1 MVKYRFIA
9 KMTTKNRE
17 LKSIPLKYWDFS
29 GVKDSEGKPIVLKQE
44 EFVRTEEGVYRI
56 RKTIMA

>member
-9 KMTTKNRE
+9 KMTTKHRE

-44 EFVRTEEGVYRI
+44 ELSGQKKAFT
-56 RKTIMA
+56 A